1 MSVAGKQRAR
11 SFTSEEKTLLLQ
23 LANAEKAYL
32 KGRFGPTITKK
43 GKQGKWKHIAQELNG
58 MNGYGDR
65 TGDDCLKKY
74 DNMVNELKKQERDR
88 MKYRKATGGGP
99 ARKTQALLE
108 AETACLSN
116 LPLEQITG
124 IEGGHES
131 GTHSRS
137 CLDDLAANTGC
148 SVQTDSQED
157 LFDQQT
163 SKTDELLGSEE
174 YCNEVE
180 VRESAF
186 QSSMEILT
194 RDTIPKRL
202 RMPSAGTARR
212 TTTIV
217 LSQTQTETNA
227 NPPTTA
233 APIQSKRT
241 ISRSERDKEFKAIG
255 SWNDKQLSL
264 LTDIS
269 QSLKDQLAMKFGILS
284 KNLQF

>member
-74 DNMVNELKKQERDR
+74 DNMVNEIKKQERDR

-108 AETACLSN
+108 AETASCLSN

-124 IEGGHES
+124 YI
-131 GTHSRS
+131 TTFII
-137 CLDDLAANTGC
+137 LVAMMFN
-148 SVQTDSQED
+148 
-157 LFDQQT
+157 
-163 SKTDELLGSEE
+163 
-174 YCNEVE
+174 
-180 VRESAF
+180 
-186 QSSMEILT
+186 QSITTWRRNRMT
-194 RDTIPKRL
+194 R
-202 RMPSAGTARR
+202 
-212 TTTIV
+212 
-217 LSQTQTETNA
+217 
-227 NPPTTA
+227 
-233 APIQSKRT
+233 
-241 ISRSERDKEFKAIG
+241 
-255 SWNDKQLSL
+255 
-264 LTDIS
+264 
-269 QSLKDQLAMKFGILS
+269 
-284 KNLQF
+284 LQASHPAVS